1 MKRLFFFLFLICIGV
16 GSFLY
21 LRRESAPTPIREE
34 KSEKITLFS
43 PSRLTI
49 PKIGVNV
56 PIEPVGLDK
65 EKRMDVPTDD
75 LDVGWYKYG
84 TIPGEKG
91 SAVIDGHF
99 DTKAGGPAV
108 FYTLSELKSG
118 DSIIVSGKNGEERTF
133 IVTETKIFKD
143 ANFPIPLVFSQDD
156 TERLNLITCDGV
168 FDKSEK
174 NYSDRLVVFSTLK
187 K

>member
-21 LRRESAPTPIREE
+21 LRRESAPTSIREE
-34 KSEKITLFS
+34 KSEKITPFS

-49 PKIGVNV
+49 PKIGINV
-56 PIEPVGLDK
+56 SIESVGLDK

-108 FYTLSELKSG
+108 FYKLSELKSG
-118 DSIIVSGKNGEERTF
+118 DSIIVIGKNGEERTF
-133 IVTETKIFKD
+133 IVTETKTFKD